1 MALVIPKESYSGK
14 IYSVTLGSGAKA
26 VTIGGAS
33 ALPYL
38 TFEGTF
44 PNRPAVALEVTD
56 IAPDDWPETVKKA
69 VSGAASNPVQ
79 WAKFCQ
85 QNGAD
90 VVALRLIGTH
100 PDQQNKSAEEAAKI
114 AAEVAAAIDIP
125 LIILGSGHVEK
136 DSQVLQAVA
145 AATRGKNCTIGKAVE
160 ENYKTIAAA
169 AMANDH
175 KLIAMSQ
182 LDVNLA
188 KQLNILLS
196 QMGFDKERI
205 IMDPMSSALG
215 YGLEYT
221 YSVMERI
228 RQAALLQNDPMM
240 QTPVVCDIGANVWKV
255 KETMAPDA
263 EVPEWGTLEDRA
275 LAWEAVTASA
285 MITAGADMLI
295 MRHPGAMAKTK
306 ELIAELMG

>member
-1 MALVIPKESYSGK
+1 MALTIPKESYSGK
-14 IYSVTLGSGAKA
+14 IFNVQLGSGAKA

-33 ALPYL
+33 ALPFL
-38 TFEGTF
+38 AFEGTF
-44 PNRPAVALEVTD
+44 PNKPAVAFEIMD
-56 IAPDDWPETVKKA
+56 IAPSDWPDTLQKA
-69 VSGAASNPVQ
+69 VGGVSANPVQ

-90 VVALRLIGTH
+90 IVALRLMGTH
-100 PDQQNKSAEEAAKI
+100 PDQKNKSAEEAAKT

-125 LIILGSGHVEK
+125 LLILGSGHVEK
-136 DSQVLQAVA
+136 DSQVLQAAA
-145 AATRGKNCTIGKAVE
+145 AATRGKNCAIGKAVE

-188 KQLNILLS
+188 KQLNILLT

-228 RQAALLQNDPMM
+228 RLAALLQNDAMM

-263 EVPEWGTLEDRA
+263 EVPEWGGLADRA
-275 LAWEAVTASA
+275 LAWESITASA

-295 MRHPGAMAKTK
+295 MRHPGAAAKAK
-306 ELIAELMG
+306 EMIAELMG

>member
-1 MALVIPKESYSGK
+1 MALVIPKETYSGK
-14 IYSVTLGSGAKA
+14 IYNVQLGTGAKA
-26 VTIGGAS
+26 VTIGGAN
-33 ALPYL
+33 ALPFL
-38 TFEGTF
+38 GFEGSF
-44 PNRPAVALEVTD
+44 PNRPAVALEVMD
-56 IAPDDWPETVKKA
+56 IMPDDWPETLKKA
-69 VSGAASNPVQ
+69 LGNEAANPVS

-85 QNGAD
+85 KSGAD
-90 VVALRLIGTH
+90 MVALRLMGTH
-100 PDQQNKSAEEAAKI
+100 PDQKNKTPEEAAKI
-114 AAEVAAAIDIP
+114 AADVAAAIDIP
-125 LIILGSGHVEK
+125 LIILGCGHAEK
-136 DSQVLQAVA
+136 DTQVLQAAA
-145 AATRGKNCTIGKAVE
+145 AATRGKNCAIGKAVE

-228 RQAALLQNDPMM
+228 RLAALLQNDAMM
-240 QTPVVCDIGANVWKV
+240 QTPIVCDIGANVWKV
-255 KETMAPDA
+255 KEAMAADA
-263 EVPEWGTLEDRA
+263 EMPEWGSLEDRA
-275 LAWEAVTASA
+275 LAWESVTASA

-295 MRHPGAMAKTK
+295 MRHPGAAEKAK

>member
-1 MALVIPKESYSGK
+1 MALVIPKETYSGK
-14 IYSVTLGSGAKA
+14 IYNVQLGTGAKA
-26 VTIGGAS
+26 VTIGGAN
-33 ALPYL
+33 ALPFL
-38 TFEGTF
+38 GFEGTF
-44 PNRPAVALEVTD
+44 PNKPAVALEVMD
-56 IAPDDWPETVKKA
+56 ITPDDWPETLKKA
-69 VSGAASNPVQ
+69 LGNEAANPVQ

-85 QNGAD
+85 KNGAD
-90 VVALRLIGTH
+90 MVALRLMGTH
-100 PDQQNKSAEEAAKI
+100 PDQKNKTPEEAAKI
-114 AAEVAAAIDIP
+114 AADVAAAIDIP
-125 LIILGSGHVEK
+125 LIILGCGHVEK
-136 DSQVLQAVA
+136 DTQVLQAAA
-145 AATRGKNCTIGKAVE
+145 AATRGKNCAIGKAVE

-228 RQAALLQNDPMM
+228 RLAALLQNDAMM
-240 QTPVVCDIGANVWKV
+240 QTPIVCDIGANVWKV
-255 KETMAPDA
+255 KETMAADA
-263 EVPEWGTLEDRA
+263 EMPEWGGLEDRA
-275 LAWEAVTASA
+275 LAWESVSASA

-295 MRHPGAMAKTK
+295 MRHPGAAEKAR
-306 ELIAELMG
+306 EFIAELM

>member
-1 MALVIPKESYSGK
+1 MALVIPKETYSGK
-14 IYSVTLGSGAKA
+14 IFNVQLGTGAKA

-33 ALPYL
+33 ALPFL
-38 TFEGTF
+38 GFEGTF
-44 PNRPAVALEVTD
+44 PNKPAVALEVMD
-56 IAPDDWPETVKKA
+56 IAPDDWPETLKKA
-69 VSGAASNPVQ
+69 IGGAGSSAVL

-85 QNGAD
+85 EKGAD
-90 VVALRLIGTH
+90 MVALRLMGTH
-100 PDQQNKSAEEAAKI
+100 PDQKNKSAEEAAKV
-114 AAEVAAAIDIP
+114 AADVAAAIDIP

-136 DSQVLQAVA
+136 DTQVLQAAA
-145 AATRGKNCTIGKAVE
+145 AATRGKNCAVGKAVE

-188 KQLNILLS
+188 KQLNILLT

-228 RQAALLQNDPMM
+228 RLAALLQNDPMM
-240 QTPVVCDIGANVWKV
+240 QTPIVCDIGANVWKV
-255 KETMAPDA
+255 KETMAPDV
-263 EVPEWGTLEDRA
+263 EVPEWGGLEDRA

-285 MITAGADMLI
+285 MLAAGADLLI
-295 MRHPGAMAKTK
+295 MRHPGAAEKAKET
-306 ELIAELMG
+306 IAELVG

>member
-14 IYSVTLGSGAKA
+14 IYNVQIGSGAKA

-33 ALPYL
+33 ALPFL
-38 TFEGTF
+38 GFEGTF
-44 PNRPAVALEVTD
+44 PNKPAVALEVMD
-56 IAPDDWPETVKKA
+56 IAPDDWPETLKKA
-69 VSGAASNPVQ
+69 IGGEAANPVQ

-85 QNGAD
+85 KSGAD
-90 VVALRLIGTH
+90 IVALRLMGTH
-100 PDQQNKSAEEAAKI
+100 PDQKNKSADEAAKI

-125 LIILGSGHVEK
+125 LVILGCGHVEK
-136 DSQVLQAVA
+136 DTQVLQAAA
-145 AATRGKNCTIGKAVE
+145 AATRGKNCAIGKAVE

-188 KQLNILLS
+188 KQLNILLT

-228 RQAALLQNDPMM
+228 RLAALLQNDPMM
-240 QTPVVCDIGANVWKV
+240 QTPIICDIGMNVWKV
-255 KETMAPDA
+255 KETMAA
-263 EVPEWGTLEDRA
+263 EAELPEWGGLEDRA

-285 MITAGADMLI
+285 MLTAGADMLI
-295 MRHPGAMAKTK
+295 MRHPGAAEKAK
-306 ELIAELMG
+306 EVIAELMG

>member
-1 MALVIPKESYSGK
+1 MALVIPKETYSGK
-14 IYSVTLGSGAKA
+14 IYNVQLGSGAKA

-33 ALPYL
+33 ALPFL
-38 TFEGTF
+38 GFEGTF
-44 PNRPAVALEVTD
+44 PNKPAVALEVMD
-56 IAPDDWPETVKKA
+56 IEPSDWPETLKKA
-69 VSGAASNPVQ
+69 IGAAGSNPVQ

-90 VVALRLIGTH
+90 MVALRLLGTH
-100 PDQQNKSAEEAAKI
+100 PDRKNRSAEEAAKI
-114 AAEVAAAIDIP
+114 AADVAGAIDIP
-125 LIILGSGHVEK
+125 LVILGSGHAEK
-136 DSQVLQAVA
+136 DTQVLQAAA
-145 AATRGKNCTIGKAVE
+145 AATRGKNCAIGKAVE

-188 KQLNILLS
+188 KQLNILLT
-196 QMGFDKERI
+196 QMGFDKARI

-228 RQAALLQNDPMM
+228 RLAALLQNDPMM
-240 QTPVVCDIGANVWKV
+240 QTPIVCDIGLNVWKV
-255 KETMAPDA
+255 KETMAPEA
-263 EVPEWGTLEDRA
+263 ELPEWGSLEDRA

-285 MITAGADMLI
+285 MLAAGADMLI
-295 MRHPGAMAKTK
+295 MRHPGAAAKAK
-306 ELIAELMG
+306 ETIAELM

>member
-14 IYSVTLGSGAKA
+14 IYNVTLGSGAKA

-33 ALPYL
+33 ALPFL

-44 PNRPAVALEVTD
+44 PNKPAVALEITD

-100 PDQQNKSAEEAAKI
+100 PDQQNKSAEVAAKI

-136 DSQVLQAVA
+136 DSQVLQAAA

-255 KETMAPDA
+255 KETMAP
-263 EVPEWGTLEDRA
+263 ESEMPEWGSLEDRA
-275 LAWEAVTASA
+275 LAWEAMTASA
-285 MITAGADMLI
+285 MITAGADTLI
-295 MRHPGAMAKTK
+295 MRHPGAAAKTK
-306 ELIAELMG
+306 EFIAELM

>member
-14 IYSVTLGSGAKA
+14 IYNVTLGTGAKA

-38 TFEGTF
+38 AFEGTF
-44 PNRPAVALEVTD
+44 PNKPAVALEVTD

-69 VSGAASNPVQ
+69 VGGAASNPVQ

-85 QNGAD
+85 QSGAD
-90 VVALRLIGTH
+90 AVALRLIGTH
-100 PDQQNKSAEEAAKI
+100 PDQQNKSADEAAKI

-136 DSQVLQAVA
+136 DTQVLQAAA

-160 ENYKTIAAA
+160 ENYKTVAAA
-169 AMANDH
+169 VMANDH

-228 RQAALLQNDPMM
+228 RQAALLQNDAMM

-263 EVPEWGTLEDRA
+263 EVPEWGALEDRA

>member
-14 IYSVTLGSGAKA
+14 IYNVTLGSGAKA

-33 ALPYL
+33 ALPFL
-38 TFEGTF
+38 AFEGTF
-44 PNRPAVALEVTD
+44 PNKPAVALEVTD

-69 VSGAASNPVQ
+69 VAGSASNPVQ

-85 QNGAD
+85 QSGAD

-100 PDQQNKSAEEAAKI
+100 PDQQNKSADEAAKI
-114 AAEVAAAIDIP
+114 AADVAAAIDIP

-136 DSQVLQAVA
+136 DTQVLQAAA

-188 KQLNILLS
+188 KQLNILLT

-263 EVPEWGTLEDRA
+263 EVPEWGSLEDRA

-295 MRHPGAMAKTK
+295 MRHPGAAAKAK
-306 ELIAELMG
+306 EFIAELMG

>member
-1 MALVIPKESYSGK
+1 
-14 IYSVTLGSGAKA
+14 
-26 VTIGGAS
+26 VTIGGGS
-33 ALPYL
+33 ALPFL
-38 TFEGTF
+38 AFEGSF
-44 PNRPAVALEVTD
+44 PNKPAVALEVTD
-56 IAPDDWPETVKKA
+56 IAPDDWPEMVKKA
-69 VSGAASNPVQ
+69 VSGAASNPVS

-85 QNGAD
+85 QQGAD

-100 PDQQNKSAEEAAKI
+100 PDQQNKSADEAAKI
-114 AAEVAAAIDIP
+114 AAEVASAIDIP

-136 DSQVLQAVA
+136 DTQVLQAAA

-160 ENYKTIAAA
+160 ENYKTVAAA

-188 KQLNILLS
+188 KQLNILLT

-263 EVPEWGTLEDRA
+263 EVPEWGGLEDRA

-285 MITAGADMLI
+285 MLTAGADMLI
-295 MRHPGAMAKTK
+295 MRHPGAAAKVK
-306 ELIAELMG
+306 DFIAELMG

>member
-1 MALVIPKESYSGK
+1 MALVIPKETYSGK
-14 IYSVTLGSGAKA
+14 IYSVQLGTGAKA

-33 ALPYL
+33 ALPFL
-38 TFEGTF
+38 GFEGSF
-44 PNRPAVALEVTD
+44 PNKPAVALEVTD

-69 VSGAASNPVQ
+69 VSGAAANPVS

-85 QNGAD
+85 QQGAD
-90 VVALRLIGTH
+90 LVALRLIGTH
-100 PDQQNKSAEEAAKI
+100 PDQQNKSPEEAARV
-114 AAEVAAAIDIP
+114 AADVAAAVDLP
-125 LIILGSGHVEK
+125 LVILGSGHIEK
-136 DSQVLQAVA
+136 DTAVLQAVA
-145 AATRGKNCTIGKAVE
+145 AAVRGKNCTIGKAVE
-160 ENYKTIAAA
+160 ENYKTVAAA

-228 RQAALLQNDPMM
+228 RLAALLQNDPMM
-240 QTPVVCDIGANVWKV
+240 QTPILCDIGANVWKV
-255 KETMAPDA
+255 KETIAPDA
-263 EVPEWGTLEDRA
+263 EVAEWGALEDRA
-275 LAWEAVTASA
+275 QVWESVTASA
-285 MITAGADMLI
+285 MLAAGADMLI
-295 MRHPGAMAKTK
+295 MRHPGAAAKVK
-306 ELIAELMG
+306 ELIAELV

>member
-14 IYSVTLGSGAKA
+14 IYEVQLGSGAKG

-33 ALPYL
+33 ALPFL
-38 TFEGTF
+38 SFEGVF
-44 PNRPAVALEVTD
+44 PHKPAVALEIMD
-56 IAPDDWPETVKKA
+56 IAPSDWPETVQKA
-69 VSGAASNPVQ
+69 VGGASANPVS

-85 QNGAD
+85 EQGAD
-90 VVALRLIGTH
+90 AVALRLVGTH
-100 PDQQNKSAEEAAKI
+100 PDQQNKSPEEAAKI
-114 AAEVAAAIDIP
+114 AAEVAAAIDVP
-125 LIILGSGHVEK
+125 LIILGSGQAEK
-136 DSQVLQAVA
+136 DSQVLQAA
-145 AATRGKNCTIGKAVE
+145 AGATRGKNCAIGKAVE
-160 ENYKTIAAA
+160 ENYKTVAAA

-196 QMGFDKERI
+196 QMGFAKERI

-240 QTPVVCDIGANVWKV
+240 QTPIVCDIGLNVWKV
-255 KETMAPDA
+255 KETIAPDA
-263 EVPEWGTLEDRA
+263 EVPEWGGLADRA
-275 LAWEAVTASA
+275 LAWEVISASG
-285 MITAGADMLI
+285 MLTAGADMLI
-295 MRHPGAMAKTK
+295 MRHPGAAAKTK
-306 ELIAELMG
+306 ELIADLM

>member
-1 MALVIPKESYSGK
+1 MALTIPKESYSGK
-14 IYSVTLGSGAKA
+14 IFNVQLGSGEKA

-33 ALPYL
+33 ALPFL
-38 TFEGTF
+38 AFEGTF
-44 PNRPAVALEVTD
+44 PNKPAVAFEIMD
-56 IAPDDWPETVKKA
+56 IAPSDWPDTLQKA
-69 VSGAASNPVQ
+69 IGGASADPVQ

-90 VVALRLIGTH
+90 IVALRLMGTH
-100 PDQQNKSAEEAAKI
+100 PDQKNKTAEEAAKT

-125 LIILGSGHVEK
+125 LLILGSGHVEK
-136 DSQVLQAVA
+136 DSQVLQAAA
-145 AATRGKNCTIGKAVE
+145 AATRGKNCAIGKAVE

-188 KQLNILLS
+188 KQLNILLT

-228 RQAALLQNDPMM
+228 RLAGLLQNDAMM

-263 EVPEWGTLEDRA
+263 EVPEWGGLADRA
-275 LAWEAVTASA
+275 LAWESITASA

-295 MRHPGAMAKTK
+295 MRHPGAAAKAK
-306 ELIAELMG
+306 EMIAELMG

>member
-14 IYSVTLGSGAKA
+14 IYNVQVGSGAKA

-33 ALPYL
+33 ALPFL
-38 TFEGTF
+38 GFEGTF
-44 PNRPAVALEVTD
+44 PNKPAVALEIMD
-56 IAPDDWPETVKKA
+56 IAPDDWPEMLKKA
-69 VSGAASNPVQ
+69 VGGNAANPVQ
-79 WAKFCQ
+79 WAKFAQ
-85 QNGAD
+85 SSGAD
-90 VVALRLIGTH
+90 MVALRLMGTH
-100 PDQQNKSAEEAAKI
+100 PDQKNKSAEEAAKT
-114 AAEVAAAIDIP
+114 AAEVAAAVDIP
-125 LIILGSGHVEK
+125 LVILGCGHVEK
-136 DSQVLQAVA
+136 DTQVLQAA
-145 AATRGKNCTIGKAVE
+145 ASATRGKNCAIGKAVE

-188 KQLNILLS
+188 KQLNILLT

-228 RQAALLQNDPMM
+228 RLAALLQNDPMM
-240 QTPVVCDIGANVWKV
+240 QTPIVCDIGANVWKV

-263 EVPEWGTLEDRA
+263 EVPEWGALEDRA
-275 LAWEAVTASA
+275 LVWEAVTASA

-295 MRHPGAMAKTK
+295 MRHPGAAAKAK
-306 ELIAELMG
+306 EIIAELV

>member
-14 IYSVTLGSGAKA
+14 IYNVQLGTGAKA
-26 VTIGGAS
+26 VTIGGGS
-33 ALPYL
+33 ALPFL
-38 TFEGTF
+38 AFEGAF
-44 PNRPAVALEVTD
+44 PNKPAVALEITD

-69 VSGAASNPVQ
+69 VAGSASNPVS

-85 QNGAD
+85 QSGAD

-100 PDQQNKSAEEAAKI
+100 PDQQNKSADEAAKI
-114 AAEVAAAIDIP
+114 AAEVASAIDIP

-136 DSQVLQAVA
+136 DTQVLQAA
-145 AATRGKNCTIGKAVE
+145 AASTRGKNCTIGKAVE
-160 ENYKTIAAA
+160 ENYKTVAAA

-240 QTPVVCDIGANVWKV
+240 QTPIVCDIGANVWKV
-255 KETMAPDA
+255 KETMAPES
-263 EVPEWGTLEDRA
+263 EVAEWGSLEDRA
-275 LAWEAVTASA
+275 LTWEAVTASA
-285 MITAGADMLI
+285 MLTAGADMLI
-295 MRHPGAMAKTK
+295 MRHPGAAAKAK
-306 ELIAELMG
+306 EFIAELMG

>member
-1 MALVIPKESYSGK
+1 MALVIPKENYSGK
-14 IYSVTLGSGAKA
+14 IYNVQIGSGAKA
-26 VTIGGAS
+26 VTIGGAN
-33 ALPYL
+33 ALPFL
-38 TFEGTF
+38 GFEGVF
-44 PNRPAVALEVTD
+44 PHKPAIALEITD
-56 IAPDDWPETVKKA
+56 IAPDDWPETLQKA
-69 VSGAASNPVQ
+69 VGGASANPVQ

-85 QNGAD
+85 QSGAD
-90 VVALRLIGTH
+90 MVALRLIGTH
-100 PDQQNKSAEEAAKI
+100 PDQKNRSAEEAAKT
-114 AAEVAAAIDIP
+114 AAEVAGAIDIP
-125 LIILGSGHVEK
+125 LVILGSGHVEK
-136 DSQVLQAVA
+136 DTQVLQAVA
-145 AATRGKNCTIGKAVE
+145 SATRGKNCAIGKAVE

-188 KQLNILLS
+188 KQLNILLT

-228 RQAALLQNDPMM
+228 RLAALLQNDPMM
-240 QTPVVCDIGANVWKV
+240 QTPIVCDIGANVWKV
-255 KETMAPDA
+255 KETLASDA
-263 EVPEWGTLEDRA
+263 DMPEWGGLEDRS
-275 LAWEAVTASA
+275 LAWESVTASA

-295 MRHPGAMAKTK
+295 MRHPSAAAKAK
-306 ELIAELMG
+306 ELIAELR

>member
-14 IYSVTLGSGAKA
+14 IYNVQLGTGAKA

-33 ALPYL
+33 ALPFL
-38 TFEGTF
+38 GFEGTF
-44 PNRPAVALEVTD
+44 PNKPAIALEVTD
-56 IAPDDWPETVKKA
+56 IDPTDWPEALRKA
-69 VSGAASNPVQ
+69 IGGVSANPIQ

-85 QNGAD
+85 QQGAD
-90 VVALRLIGTH
+90 MIALRLLGTH
-100 PDQQNKSAEEAAKI
+100 PDQKNKSAEEGAKI
-114 AAEVAAAIDIP
+114 AAEVAGAVDIP
-125 LIILGSGHVEK
+125 LIILGSGHAEK
-136 DSQVLQAVA
+136 DTQVLQAAA
-145 AATRGKNCTIGKAVE
+145 AATRGKNCAIGKAVE
-160 ENYKTIAAA
+160 ENYKTVAAA

-188 KQLNILLS
+188 KQLNILLT

-228 RQAALLQNDPMM
+228 RLAALLQNDPMM
-240 QTPVVCDIGANVWKV
+240 QTPIVCDIGMNVWKV
-255 KETMAPDA
+255 KETMAPEA
-263 EVPEWGTLEDRA
+263 ELPEWGGLEDRA

-285 MITAGADMLI
+285 MMAAGADMLI
-295 MRHPGAMAKTK
+295 MRHPGAAAKAK
-306 ELIAELMG
+306 ETIAELI

>member
-1 MALVIPKESYSGK
+1 MALVIPKETYSGK
-14 IYSVTLGSGAKA
+14 IYNVQLGSGAKA
-26 VTIGGAS
+26 VTIGGAN

-38 TFEGTF
+38 GFEGTF
-44 PNRPAVALEVTD
+44 PNKPAVAFEIMD
-56 IAPDDWPETVKKA
+56 IAPDDWPETLKKA
-69 VSGAASNPVQ
+69 IGGAASNPVE

-85 QNGAD
+85 QSGAD
-90 VVALRLIGTH
+90 IIALRLMGTH
-100 PDQQNKSAEEAAKI
+100 PDQKNKSPEEAAKV
-114 AAEVAAAIDIP
+114 AADVAAATDLP
-125 LIILGSGHVEK
+125 LIILGSGHAEK
-136 DSQVLQAVA
+136 DTQVLQAAA
-145 AATRGKNCTIGKAVE
+145 AATRGKNCAIGKAVE

-228 RQAALLQNDPMM
+228 RLAALLQNDPMM
-240 QTPVVCDIGANVWKV
+240 QTPIICDIGANVWKV
-255 KETMAPDA
+255 KETMASDA
-263 EVPEWGTLEDRA
+263 DMPEWGGLEDRA

-285 MITAGADMLI
+285 MLTAGADLLI
-295 MRHPGAMAKTK
+295 MRHPGAAVKAK
-306 ELIAELMG
+306 EFIAELMG

>member
-1 MALVIPKESYSGK
+1 MALTIPKESYSGK
-14 IYSVTLGSGAKA
+14 IYNVQLGSGAKA

-33 ALPYL
+33 ALPFLSY
-38 TFEGTF
+38 EGTF
-44 PNRPAVALEVTD
+44 PNKPVVAFEIMD
-56 IAPDDWPETVKKA
+56 IAPSDWPDTLQKA
-69 VSGAASNPVQ
+69 VGGVAANPVQ

-90 VVALRLIGTH
+90 IVALRLMGTH
-100 PDQQNKSAEEAAKI
+100 PDQKNKSVEEAART
-114 AAEVAAAIDIP
+114 AAEVASAIDIP
-125 LIILGSGHVEK
+125 LLILGSGHVEK
-136 DSQVLQAVA
+136 DSQVLQAAA
-145 AATRGKNCTIGKAVE
+145 AATRGKNCAIGKAVE

-188 KQLNILLS
+188 KQLNILLT

-228 RQAALLQNDPMM
+228 RLAALLQNDSMM

-255 KETMAPDA
+255 KETIAPDA
-263 EVPEWGTLEDRA
+263 EVPEWGGLADRA
-275 LAWEAVTASA
+275 LAWESITASA

-295 MRHPGAMAKTK
+295 MRHPGAAVKAK
-306 ELIAELMG
+306 EMIAELMG

>member
-1 MALVIPKESYSGK
+1 MALTIPKETYSGK
-14 IYSVTLGSGAKA
+14 IFNVQVGTGAKA

-38 TFEGTF
+38 GFEGTF
-44 PNRPAVALEVTD
+44 PHRPAVALEIMD

-69 VSGAASNPVQ
+69 VGGAASSPVQ

-90 VVALRLIGTH
+90 MVALRLMGTH
-100 PDQQNKSAEEAAKI
+100 PDQKNKTPEEAAKI
-114 AAEVAAAIDIP
+114 AADVAAAIDIP
-125 LIILGSGHVEK
+125 LIILGCGHVEK
-136 DSQVLQAVA
+136 DTQVLQAAA
-145 AATRGKNCTIGKAVE
+145 AATRGKNCAIGKAVE

-188 KQLNILLS
+188 KQLNILLT

-228 RQAALLQNDPMM
+228 RLAALMQNDPMM

-255 KETMAPDA
+255 KETMAPES
-263 EVPEWGTLEDRA
+263 EVSEWGSLEDRA

-285 MITAGADMLI
+285 MIASGADMLI
-295 MRHPGAMAKTK
+295 MRHPGAAAKVK
-306 ELIAELMG
+306 ELISELM

>member
-1 MALVIPKESYSGK
+1 MALTIPKETYSGK
-14 IYSVTLGSGAKA
+14 IYNVQLGSGAKA

-33 ALPYL
+33 ALPFL
-38 TFEGTF
+38 SFEGTF
-44 PNRPAVALEVTD
+44 PNRPAVALEVAD
-56 IAPDDWPETVKKA
+56 IAPDDWPETLKKA
-69 VSGAASNPVQ
+69 IGGVSANPVQ

-85 QNGAD
+85 EQGAD
-90 VVALRLIGTH
+90 IVALRLIGTH
-100 PDQQNKSAEEAAKI
+100 PDQQNKSPEEAAKV
-114 AAEVAAAIDIP
+114 AADVAAAIDIP
-125 LIILGSGHVEK
+125 LVILGSGHAEK
-136 DSQVLQAVA
+136 DTQVLQAVA
-145 AATRGKNCTIGKAVE
+145 TATRGKNCAIGKAVE
-160 ENYKTIAAA
+160 ENYKTVAAA

-240 QTPVVCDIGANVWKV
+240 QTPIVCDIGANVWKV

-263 EVPEWGTLEDRA
+263 EAPEWGGLEDRA
-275 LAWEAVTASA
+275 RAWEVITASGMLA
-285 MITAGADMLI
+285 AGADLLI

-306 ELIAELMG
+306 ELISELM

>member
-1 MALVIPKESYSGK
+1 MALVIPKENYSGK
-14 IYSVTLGSGAKA
+14 IYNVQVGSGAKA

-33 ALPYL
+33 ALPFL
-38 TFEGTF
+38 AFEGTF
-44 PNRPAVALEVTD
+44 PNKPAVALEIMD
-56 IAPDDWPETVKKA
+56 ITPDDWPETLKKA
-69 VSGAASNPVQ
+69 LGGESANPVQ

-85 QNGAD
+85 KSGAD
-90 VVALRLIGTH
+90 MVALRLMGTH
-100 PDQQNKSAEEAAKI
+100 PDQKNRSADEAAKT

-125 LIILGSGHVEK
+125 LVILGCGHVEK
-136 DSQVLQAVA
+136 DTQVLQAA
-145 AATRGKNCTIGKAVE
+145 ASATRGKNCAIGKAVE

-188 KQLNILLS
+188 KQLNILLT

-228 RQAALLQNDPMM
+228 RLAALLQNDPMM
-240 QTPVVCDIGANVWKV
+240 QTPIVCDIGANVWKV

-263 EVPEWGTLEDRA
+263 EVPEWGGLEDRA

-285 MITAGADMLI
+285 MLTAGADMLI
-295 MRHPGAMAKTK
+295 MRHPGAAAKAK
-306 ELIAELMG
+306 EVIAELMA

>member
-1 MALVIPKESYSGK
+1 MALIIPKENYSGK
-14 IYSVTLGSGAKA
+14 INNVQIGAGAKA

-33 ALPYL
+33 ALPFL
-38 TFEGTF
+38 GFEGTF
-44 PNRPAVALEVTD
+44 PNRPAVALEIMD
-56 IAPDDWPETVKKA
+56 IAPEDWPETLKKA
-69 VSGAASNPVQ
+69 IGGEASDPVS

-85 QNGAD
+85 KSGAD
-90 VVALRLIGTH
+90 MVALRLMGTH
-100 PDQQNKSAEEAAKI
+100 PDQKNKSAEEAAKV
-114 AAEVAAAIDIP
+114 AADVAAAIDIP
-125 LIILGSGHVEK
+125 LVILGCGQADK

-145 AATRGKNCTIGKAVE
+145 NATRGKNCAIGKAVE

-188 KQLNILLS
+188 KQLNILLT
-196 QMGFDKERI
+196 QMGFDREKI

-228 RQAALLQNDPMM
+228 RLAALLQNDPMM
-240 QTPVVCDIGANVWKV
+240 QTPIVCDIGANVWKV

-263 EVPEWGTLEDRA
+263 EVPEWGGLEDRA

-295 MRHPGAMAKTK
+295 MRHPGAAAKAK
-306 ELIAELMG
+306 ELIAELA

>member
-1 MALVIPKESYSGK
+1 MALVIPKETYSGK
-14 IYSVTLGSGAKA
+14 IYNVQIGSGAKA
-26 VTIGGAS
+26 VTIGGA
-33 ALPYL
+33 
-38 TFEGTF
+38 TGTF
-44 PNRPAVALEVTD
+44 PNKPAIALEVMD
-56 IAPDDWPETVKKA
+56 IAPDDWPETLKKA
-69 VSGAASNPVQ
+69 LGGEAANPVS

-85 QNGAD
+85 KSGAD
-90 VVALRLIGTH
+90 MVALRLLGTH
-100 PDQQNKSAEEAAKI
+100 PDQKNKTPEEAAKV
-114 AAEVAAAIDIP
+114 AADIAAAIDIP
-125 LIILGSGHVEK
+125 LVILGCGQAEK

-145 AATRGKNCTIGKAVE
+145 NATRGKNCAIGKAVE
-160 ENYKTIAAA
+160 ENYKTVAAA

-188 KQLNILLS
+188 KQLNILLT

-228 RQAALLQNDPMM
+228 RLAALLQNDPMM
-240 QTPVVCDIGANVWKV
+240 QTPIVCDIGLNVWKV
-255 KETMAPDA
+255 KETMAPEA
-263 EVPEWGTLEDRA
+263 ELPEWGGLEDRA
-275 LAWEAVTASA
+275 LAWEAVSASA

-295 MRHPGAMAKTK
+295 MRHPGAAAKAK
-306 ELIAELMG
+306 EFIAELA

>member
-1 MALVIPKESYSGK
+1 MALTIPKESYSGK
-14 IYSVTLGSGAKA
+14 VFNVKLGSGAKA

-33 ALPYL
+33 ALPFL
-38 TFEGTF
+38 AFEGTF
-44 PNRPAVALEVTD
+44 PNKPAVALEIMD
-56 IAPDDWPETVKKA
+56 IAPVDWPATLQKA
-69 VSGAASNPVQ
+69 VGGASATPVQ

-85 QNGAD
+85 QSGAD
-90 VVALRLIGTH
+90 MVALRLMGTH
-100 PDQQNKSAEEAAKI
+100 PDQKNRSAEDAAKT

-125 LIILGSGHVEK
+125 LLILGSGHVEK
-136 DSQVLQAVA
+136 DTQVLQAAA
-145 AATRGKNCTIGKAVE
+145 AATRGKNCAIGKAVE

-188 KQLNILLS
+188 KQLNILLT

-228 RQAALLQNDPMM
+228 RLAALLQNDAMM
-240 QTPVVCDIGANVWKV
+240 QTPIVCDIGANVWKV
-255 KETMAPDA
+255 KETLAPDA
-263 EVPEWGTLEDRA
+263 EVPEWGGLEDRA
-275 LAWEAVTASA
+275 LAWESMTASA

-295 MRHPGAMAKTK
+295 MRHPGAAEKAK

>member
-1 MALVIPKESYSGK
+1 MALVIPKETYSGK
-14 IYSVTLGSGAKA
+14 IYNVQLGSGAKA
-26 VTIGGAS
+26 VTLGGAS
-33 ALPYL
+33 ALPFL
-38 TFEGTF
+38 AFEGSF
-44 PNRPAVALEVTD
+44 PNKPAVALEIMD

-69 VSGAASNPVQ
+69 VGGAGSSPPQ

-85 QNGAD
+85 QSGAD
-90 VVALRLIGTH
+90 MVALRLMGTH
-100 PDQQNKSAEEAAKI
+100 PDQQNKSPEEAAKV
-114 AAEVAAAIDIP
+114 AAEVAAAVEIP

-136 DSQVLQAVA
+136 DTQVLQAAA
-145 AATRGKNCTIGKAVE
+145 AATRGKNCAIGKAVE

-169 AMANDH
+169 AMANEH

-188 KQLNILLS
+188 KQLNILLT

-228 RQAALLQNDPMM
+228 RLAALLQNDPMM
-240 QTPVVCDIGANVWKV
+240 QTPIVCDIGANVWKV
-255 KETMAPDA
+255 KETMAPEA
-263 EVPEWGTLEDRA
+263 EVAEWGSLEDRA

-285 MITAGADMLI
+285 MLASGADLLI
-295 MRHPGAMAKTK
+295 MRHPGAAAKAK
-306 ELIAELMG
+306 ELISELMG

>member
-14 IYSVTLGSGAKA
+14 IYNVQLGSGAKA

-33 ALPYL
+33 ALPFL
-38 TFEGTF
+38 AFEGTF
-44 PNRPAVALEVTD
+44 PNKPAVALEVTD

-69 VSGAASNPVQ
+69 VAGSASKPGAMGEVLSAERRRCGRAP
-79 WAKFCQ
+79 
-85 QNGAD
+85 AD
-90 VVALRLIGTH
+90 GTH
-100 PDQQNKSAEEAAKI
+100 PDQKNKSADEGAKI

-136 DSQVLQAVA
+136 DTQVLQAAA

-188 KQLNILLS
+188 KQLNILLT

-205 IMDPMSSALG
+205 IMDPCHRPWVTDL
-215 YGLEYT
+215 
-221 YSVMERI
+221 
-228 RQAALLQNDPMM
+228 N
-240 QTPVVCDIGANVWKV
+240 TP
-255 KETMAPDA
+255 
-263 EVPEWGTLEDRA
+263 
-275 LAWEAVTASA
+275 TA
-285 MITAGADMLI
+285 
-295 MRHPGAMAKTK
+295 
-306 ELIAELMG
+306 

>member
-1 MALVIPKESYSGK
+1 MALVLPKETYSGK
-14 IYSVTLGSGAKA
+14 IYNVQLGTGAKA
-26 VTIGGAS
+26 VTIGGAN
-33 ALPYL
+33 ALPFL
-38 TFEGTF
+38 GFEGTF
-44 PNRPAVALEVTD
+44 PNKPAVALEVMD
-56 IAPDDWPETVKKA
+56 ITPDDWPETLKKA
-69 VSGAASNPVQ
+69 LGNEVANPVQ

-85 QNGAD
+85 KSGAD
-90 VVALRLIGTH
+90 MVALRLMGTH
-100 PDQQNKSAEEAAKI
+100 PDQKNKTPEEAAKI
-114 AAEVAAAIDIP
+114 AADVAAAIDIP
-125 LIILGSGHVEK
+125 LIILGCGHVEK
-136 DSQVLQAVA
+136 DTQVLQAAA
-145 AATRGKNCTIGKAVE
+145 AATRGKNCAIGKAVE

-228 RQAALLQNDPMM
+228 RLAALLQNDAMM
-240 QTPVVCDIGANVWKV
+240 QTPIVCDIGANVWKV
-255 KETMAPDA
+255 KETMAADA
-263 EVPEWGTLEDRA
+263 EMPEWGGLEDRA
-275 LAWEAVTASA
+275 LAWESVTASA

-295 MRHPGAMAKTK
+295 MRHPGAAEKAK
-306 ELIAELMG
+306 ELIAELM